1 MKVIVIDTGDVII
14 DFSTRETSLE
24 VLSLAVKHQKA
35 LVCGTTGFS
44 PEELQQFQDAT
55 TLIPMLYTANTSKLV
70 KYKEQAS
77 GTGHFHT
84 KKECASAHSRAERGR
99 LRHSSSSCKCASPAR
114 SAFCFIGSSFGISY
128 EIKKNWRHFL
138 SCRQFL
144 ICSTIFDY
152 NCSDACASIFL
163 FVLILVHLFLLIDLF
178 LSHFTNLLFFSS
190 EGRYLRSMTPQT
202 PLQLHFH

>member
-1 MKVIVIDTGDVII
+1 M
-14 DFSTRETSLE
+14 
-24 VLSLAVKHQKA
+24 KHQKA

-44 PEELQQFQDAT
+44 PEEMQQFQDAA

-70 KYKEQAS
+70 KYNEQAS
-77 GTGHFHT
+77 GRMCLGTF
-84 KKECASAHSRAERGR
+84 SRR
-99 LRHSSSSCKCASPAR
+99 AR
-114 SAFCFIGSSFGISY
+114 SLATFFIFVRVRISGT
-128 EIKKNWRHFL
+128 
-138 SCRQFL
+138 QFL
-144 ICSTIFDY
+144 ICSTFFDY

-190 EGRYLRSMTPQT
+190 EGRYLRSMTPRT

>member
-44 PEELQQFQDAT
+44 PEEMQQFQNAAK
-55 TLIPMLYTANTSKLV
+55 LIPMLYAANTSKLV
-70 KYKEQAS
+70 KYNEQAS
-77 GTGHFHT
+77 ETGHFHT

-114 SAFCFIGSSFGISY
+114 SSLFAQQFSIIIVQTPALRSFFLSSSSFISS
-128 EIKKNWRHFL
+128 F
-138 SCRQFL
+138 
-144 ICSTIFDY
+144 
-152 NCSDACASIFL
+152 
-163 FVLILVHLFLLIDLF
+163 
-178 LSHFTNLLFFSS
+178 
-190 EGRYLRSMTPQT
+190 
-202 PLQLHFH
+202 

>member
-24 VLSLAVKHQKA
+24 VLSLAVKHQKV

-44 PEELQQFQDAT
+44 PEEMQQFQDAA

-70 KYKEQAS
+70 KYNEQAS
-77 GTGHFHT
+77 ETGHFHT

-114 SAFCFIGSSFGISY
+114 SSLFAQQFSIIIVQTPAFQSFFLSSSSFISS
-128 EIKKNWRHFL
+128 F
-138 SCRQFL
+138 
-144 ICSTIFDY
+144 
-152 NCSDACASIFL
+152 
-163 FVLILVHLFLLIDLF
+163 
-178 LSHFTNLLFFSS
+178 
-190 EGRYLRSMTPQT
+190 
-202 PLQLHFH
+202 